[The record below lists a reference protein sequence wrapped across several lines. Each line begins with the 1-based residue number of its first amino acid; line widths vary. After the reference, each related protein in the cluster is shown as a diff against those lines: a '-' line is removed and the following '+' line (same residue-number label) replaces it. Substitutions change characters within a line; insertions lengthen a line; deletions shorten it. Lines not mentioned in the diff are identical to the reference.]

1 MTSTSKAFPVTLL
14 LVESMKDLSPCYC
27 PAGTLLEVSMICLSL
42 FHLSKDT
49 VKELA
54 SLIHFGSQ
62 IPVGSPTSSLFIQ

>member
-1 MTSTSKAFPVTLL
+1 
-14 LVESMKDLSPCYC
+14 MKDLSPCYC